1 MILTNMLKSLVEAG
15 CTTDQLLAAV
25 TSYEAANAEKR
36 EAQREKWRA
45 KKQRQRAN
53 VPGDNGGHRGTTGDL
68 SPPSSPSDGS
78 PPGIYNPLY
87 TPPSLTPSSSP
98 TLTRVREG
106 FDLFW
111 KSYPRK
117 TGKGAAE
124 KAWAKAALKT
134 PADEIVGKLA
144 KYTWPED
151 PQFIPHPATWL
162 NQKRWED
169 EPASNVTTFTPK
181 PKERDLRNVPDN
193 LLSNDEY
200 WRKRLQLKG
209 GRL

>member
-1 MILTNMLKSLVEAG
+1 
-15 CTTDQLLAAV
+15 
-25 TSYEAANAEKR
+25 
-36 EAQREKWRA
+36 
-45 KKQRQRAN
+45 
-53 VPGDNGGHRGTTGDL
+53 
-68 SPPSSPSDGS
+68 
-78 PPGIYNPLY
+78 
-87 TPPSLTPSSSP
+87 
-98 TLTRVREG
+98 
-106 FDLFW
+106 
-111 KSYPRK
+111 
-117 TGKGAAE
+117 
-124 KAWAKAALKT
+124 
-134 PADEIVGKLA
+134 VGKLA

>member
-1 MILTNMLKSLVEAG
+1 MKSLDLAQTIKLMIDAG
-15 CTTDQLLAAV
+15 CDTEQIKRVCDGH
-25 TSYEAANAEKR
+25 YEHEQTKR
-36 EAQREKWRA
+36 ETQRAKWREV
-45 KKQRQRAN
+45 KQKQRLSN
-53 VPGDNGGHRGTTGDL
+53 VSTKNSVDIVDL
-68 SPPSSPSDGS
+68 SPPSSPSDGF

-98 TLTRVREG
+98 SHTRVREG

-162 NQKRWED
+162 NQKRWLD
-169 EPASNVTTFTPK
+169 ETPAVPQKETLSQYYARLAMEGEQAEANVYTF
-181 PKERDLRNVPDN
+181 RRA
-193 LLSNDEY
+193 
-200 WRKRLQLKG
+200 
-209 GRL
+209 